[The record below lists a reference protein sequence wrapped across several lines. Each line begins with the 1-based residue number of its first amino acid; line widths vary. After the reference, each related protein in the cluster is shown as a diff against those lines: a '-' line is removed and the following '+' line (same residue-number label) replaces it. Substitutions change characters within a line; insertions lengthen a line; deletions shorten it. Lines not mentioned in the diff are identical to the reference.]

1 MKTNEIFEHVLQIVC
16 EECELCYGE
25 LINGA
30 NKKCGRRT
38 LPAHLCVGIARLLRG
53 EHRRLSFHDQ
63 TGSEQIE
70 KQPETAVFGKF
81 YSDNDKST
89 GQQQD
94 SHRNP
99 RIATAIAIRLYA
111 ADIGRNHQLYLYGK
125 NVCFQS
131 RAQWWRKQ
139 VRHHGFIAQPDGW

>member
-1 MKTNEIFEHVLQIVC
+1 MFIDRVKNGV
-16 EECELCYGE
+16 EC
-25 LINGA
+25 I
-30 NKKCGRRT
+30 
-38 LPAHLCVGIARLLRG
+38 
-53 EHRRLSFHDQ
+53 
-63 TGSEQIE
+63 EQIE

>member
-1 MKTNEIFEHVLQIVC
+1 MRAVLRRIDQR
-16 EECELCYGE
+16 GE
-25 LINGA
+25 Q
-30 NKKCGRRT
+30 KRGRRT
-38 LPAHLCVGIARLLRG
+38 LPAYLCVGIARLLRG
-53 EHRRLSFHDQ
+53 EHRRLSFHDP

-81 YSDNDKST
+81 YPVNDKST
-89 GQQQD
+89 CQQQD
-94 SHRNP
+94 SHRNT

-139 VRHHGFIAQPDGW
+139 VRHHGFIAQPDGR